1 MKDTTVAARKGLKY
15 CSGEEMN
22 EDRERDQR
30 VWEVFSSGKCEATDF
45 PAQHTSLQVCH
56 IVASD
61 LVKDTIV
68 AAW

>member
-30 VWEVFSSGKCEATDF
+30 VWEVFSSGKSEATDF
-45 PAQHTSLQVCH
+45 PA
-56 IVASD
+56 
-61 LVKDTIV
+61 
-68 AAW
+68 